1 LRNPF
6 SKTNRIILILLFSAL
21 FIIGKVNAG
30 FGISPAS
37 INNNN
42 VIPGTQLEYEINV
55 SLPQTDN
62 ESTVIIKRELG
73 EINDWIK
80 ILPSENIKVERG
92 SSLKKVQL
100 IISVP
105 SNASFR
111 EYLGALQIYVQTG
124 VTTQNGNVV
133 QTAVKY
139 DIRLT
144 LSNTETS
151 GFVIRAVNMPAVK
164 VGSDIKVVSKIE
176 NIGNVDG
183 TISSIDLE
191 IRDINQNLI
200 DTLSNNS
207 IGIIP
212 AGQII
217 DITSRYPNSLGVGD
231 YFVTVKA
238 IYDGQVLIKDKQLLK
253 VLPLVQEE
261 SSFFSLSG
269 LKNALNMQNISDI
282 GLMSIIVIMLLTI
295 FMCVVFLYVKN
306 PGNKAFIIGPLIWIF
321 GIALLGSIALL
332 IYFGVKETNKISD
345 NGLVNE
351 NAVQNITTDNNE
363 GEVRGLATQSNV
375 IEKNTLPYI
384 SVYDEPNT
392 NSIVIYST
400 KPNDKAIIKSER
412 ATWYEVEINGISGF
426 IAKDD
431 IIN

>member
-1 LRNPF
+1 M
-6 SKTNRIILILLFSAL
+6 
-21 FIIGKVNAG
+21 GKVSAG

-37 INNNN
+37 ITNSN
-42 VIPGTQLEYEINV
+42 VIPGTKLEYEINV
-55 SLPQTDN
+55 SLAQTDN
-62 ESTVIIKRELG
+62 ASIILITRELG
-73 EINDWIK
+73 EMNDWIN
-80 ILPSENIKVERG
+80 ILPSENIKVAKG
-92 SSLKKVQL
+92 TTLQKVQL
-100 IISVP
+100 LITVP
-105 SNASFR
+105 SNVKLK
-111 EYLGALQIYVQTG
+111 EYLGDILISVQPENFNQI
-124 VTTQNGNVV
+124 GNVI

-139 DIRLT
+139 DVRLT
-144 LSNTETS
+144 LSNKETN
-151 GFVIRAVNMPAVK
+151 GFVIRAVNMPAVT
-164 VGSDIKVVSKIE
+164 VGADIKVVSKIE

-207 IGIIP
+207 IGVIP
-212 AGQII
+212 AGQSI
-217 DITSRYPNSLGVGD
+217 DITSRYQNSLGVGD
-231 YFVTVKA
+231 YFVTVKE
-238 IYDGQVLIKDKQLLK
+238 IYDGRVLIKDKQLLK
-253 VLPLVQEE
+253 VLPVVQED

-332 IYFGVKETNKISD
+332 IYFGVKETNKIS
-345 NGLVNE
+345 NNVIVNKD
-351 NAVQNITTDNNE
+351 AVQNIITDNNE
-363 GEVRGLATQSNV
+363 GEVRGLATQTDV
-375 IEKNTLPYI
+375 IEKNTLPYKN
-384 SVYDEPNT
+384 VYDETNT
-392 NSIVIYST
+392 NSIAIYST